1 MFSKSCEYGI
11 KSVIYIA
18 QHSSELNPVNVGL
31 ISKGINA
38 PEFFIAKILQDLSK
52 KRFIN
57 SLKGPKGG
65 FFITE
70 EQRKLP
76 IMELVKIIDGDDIF
90 SKCVLGL
97 ENCSNLNPCP
107 MHNEYQNI
115 RKDTI
120 NMLENNSIQD
130 FCSLIN
136 KNKAVLI

>member
-11 KSVIYIA
+11 KLVIYIA

>member
-76 IMELVKIIDGDDIF
+76 IIELVKIIDGDDIF

-130 FCSLIN
+130 FCTLIN
-136 KNKAVLI
+136 KNKAALI